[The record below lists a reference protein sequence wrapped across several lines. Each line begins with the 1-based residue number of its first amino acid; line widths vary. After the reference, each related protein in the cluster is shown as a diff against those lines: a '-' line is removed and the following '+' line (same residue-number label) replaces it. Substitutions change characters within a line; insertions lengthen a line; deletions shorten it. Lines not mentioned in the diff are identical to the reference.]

1 MGPNQFWMDSRV
13 ETDVYFIVRQGY
25 IRICVGYPSPYEFIR
40 PSSIYLLGGGAFGR
54 APKGSIYLL
63 ASQIS
68 QKKGD
73 GGLNSRAFVP
83 HPIRS
88 RERECIYYICYY
100 AMNDRSISS
109 PQFKRLVLPSL
120 SGYRLVLR
128 RSRRT
133 KANGKAG
140 PKLRGWVE
148 RSANC

>member
-83 HPIRS
+83 HPAGGMMAARW
-88 RERECIYYICYY
+88 
-100 AMNDRSISS
+100 SS
-109 PQFKRLVLPSL
+109 
-120 SGYRLVLR
+120 VLR
-128 RSRRT
+128 IQFTYWVGGSRWR
-133 KANGKAG
+133 
-140 PKLRGWVE
+140 P
-148 RSANC
+148 